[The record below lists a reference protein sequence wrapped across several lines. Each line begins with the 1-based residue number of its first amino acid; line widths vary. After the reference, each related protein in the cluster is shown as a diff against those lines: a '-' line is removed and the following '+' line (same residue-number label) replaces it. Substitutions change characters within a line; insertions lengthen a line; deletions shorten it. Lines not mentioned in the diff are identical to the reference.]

1 MHINGKELISTS
13 FKPATIEGRINYKA
27 VQQGKSIVKSGSFKE
42 FWFKL
47 TGNLLF
53 YFGLNS
59 YGGIKGNVC
68 VTRKTVYYKSNSLF
82 IIKSGA
88 HWCVCA
94 GEHVSLCR

>member
-1 MHINGKELISTS
+1 MHINGKELVSTS

-27 VQQGKSIVKSGSFKE
+27 VQQGKSVVKSGSFKE

-68 VTRKTVYYKSNSLF
+68 DTF
-82 IIKSGA
+82 
-88 HWCVCA
+88 
-94 GEHVSLCR
+94 